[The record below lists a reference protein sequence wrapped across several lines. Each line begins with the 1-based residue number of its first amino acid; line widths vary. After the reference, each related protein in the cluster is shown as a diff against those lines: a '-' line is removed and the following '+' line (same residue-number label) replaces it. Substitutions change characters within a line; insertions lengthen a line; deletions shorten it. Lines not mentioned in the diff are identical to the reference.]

1 MERIILSVI
10 IAALILAPGVI
21 YSVML
26 HSLKKRITSSGYTIA
41 MMGFMKKVFCSGD
54 RRLVVEVPDKVEFT
68 DTSDYLVKYFRI

>member
-21 YSVML
+21 YNVML

-41 MMGFMKKVFCSGD
+41 MMG
-54 RRLVVEVPDKVEFT
+54 L
-68 DTSDYLVKYFRI
+68 